1 MFGNYNPQGSLD
13 RINSHIAE
21 LERMKSQL
29 TQQQQQIPNL
39 TQNFQIAPNQGG
51 MKYAENLEQVEKELV
66 LLDTPYFSRDM
77 SVLWVKKASGETKSY
92 ELREIVKKD
101 EKDLKI
107 EFLMA
112 KIKEL
117 EKEVNNES
125 SNINVDE
132 SVESEKSS
140 TVSKSRATK
149 SKSK

>member
-1 MFGNYNPQGSLD
+1 MFGNYNPQVSID

-29 TQQQQQIPNL
+29 TQQQQIPNL

-51 MKYAENLEQVEKELV
+51 IKYAENLEQVEKELV

-112 KIKEL
+112 KIEEL
-117 EKEVNNES
+117 EKGVNYEPNDDDANEP
-125 SNINVDE
+125 
-132 SVESEKSS
+132 VESKKST

>member
-1 MFGNYNPQGSLD
+1 MFGNYNPQASLD
-13 RINSHIAE
+13 RINSHISE
-21 LERMKSQL
+21 LEKMKAQL
-29 TQQQQQIPNL
+29 TQQQTPNL
-39 TQNFQIAPNQGG
+39 TQNFQLAPNQGG

-77 SVLWVKKASGETKSY
+77 SILWLKKASGETKTY

-112 KIKEL
+112 KIEEL
-117 EKEVNNES
+117 EKEVKNEP
-125 SNINVDE
+125 NDDNVDE
-132 SVESEKSS
+132 SVEGKKS
-140 TVSKSRATK
+140 TNVSKNRTTK

>member
-1 MFGNYNPQGSLD
+1 MFGNYNPQASLD
-13 RINSHIAE
+13 RINSHISE
-21 LERMKSQL
+21 LEKMKAQL
-29 TQQQQQIPNL
+29 TQQQQAPNL

-77 SVLWVKKASGETKSY
+77 SILWLKKASGETKTY

-112 KIKEL
+112 KIEEL
-117 EKEVNNES
+117 EKEVKNEP
-125 SNINVDE
+125 NDDNVDE
-132 SVESEKSS
+132 SVEGKKS
-140 TVSKSRATK
+140 TNVSKNRTTK

>member
-1 MFGNYNPQGSLD
+1 MFGSYNPQASLD
-13 RINSHIAE
+13 RINSHISE
-21 LERMKSQL
+21 LEKMKAQL
-29 TQQQQQIPNL
+29 TQQQIPNL

-92 ELREIVKKD
+92 ELSEIVKKD

-112 KIKEL
+112 KIEEL
-117 EKEVNNES
+117 EKEVNHEP
-125 SNINVDE
+125 SNIDVDE
-132 SVESEKSS
+132 PVESKKS
-140 TVSKSRATK
+140 TKVSKSGTTNAK
-149 SKSK
+149 SK

>member
-1 MFGNYNPQGSLD
+1 MFGNYNPQASLD
-13 RINSHIAE
+13 RINSHISE
-21 LERMKSQL
+21 LEKMKAQL
-29 TQQQQQIPNL
+29 TQQQAPNL

-77 SVLWVKKASGETKSY
+77 SILWLKKASGETKTY

-112 KIKEL
+112 KIEEL
-117 EKEVNNES
+117 EKEVKNES
-125 SNINVDE
+125 NDDNVDE
-132 SVESEKSS
+132 SVEGKKS
-140 TVSKSRATK
+140 TNVSKNRTTK

>member
-1 MFGNYNPQGSLD
+1 MFGNYNPQASLD
-13 RINSHIAE
+13 RINSHISE
-21 LERMKSQL
+21 LEKMKAQL
-29 TQQQQQIPNL
+29 TQQQTPNL
-39 TQNFQIAPNQGG
+39 TQNFQLAPNQGG

-77 SVLWVKKASGETKSY
+77 SILWLKKASGETKTY

-112 KIKEL
+112 KIEEL
-117 EKEVNNES
+117 EKEVKNES

-132 SVESEKSS
+132 SVEGEKS
-140 TVSKSRATK
+140 TKVSKNRATNAK
-149 SKSK
+149 SK

>member
-1 MFGNYNPQGSLD
+1 MFNGYNPQPSLD

-21 LERMKSQL
+21 LERMKTQL

-39 TQNFQIAPNQGG
+39 TQNFQISPNQGG
-51 MKYAENLEQVEKELV
+51 MKYAESQEQVEKELV

-77 SVLWVKKASGETKSY
+77 SVLWVKKASGETKTY
-92 ELREIVKKD
+92 ELSEIVKKD

-112 KIKEL
+112 KIEEL
-117 EKEVNNES
+117 EKEANNES

-132 SVESEKSS
+132 STQSKKP
-140 TVSKSRATK
+140 TKVSKSGTTNAK
-149 SKSK
+149 SK

>member
-1 MFGNYNPQGSLD
+1 MFGNYNPQASLD
-13 RINSHIAE
+13 RINSHISE
-21 LERMKSQL
+21 LEKMKAQL
-29 TQQQQQIPNL
+29 TQQQQIPNL

-92 ELREIVKKD
+92 ELREMVKKD

-112 KIKEL
+112 KIEEL

-132 SVESEKSS
+132 PTKNKKS
-140 TVSKSRATK
+140 TKVSKSGTTNAK
-149 SKSK
+149 SK

>member
-1 MFGNYNPQGSLD
+1 MFNSYNPQGSLD

-39 TQNFQIAPNQGG
+39 TQNFQISPNQGG
-51 MKYAENLEQVEKELV
+51 MKYAESLEQVEKELV
-66 LLDTPYFSRDM
+66 LIDTPYFSRDM
-77 SVLWVKKASGETKSY
+77 SVLWVKKASGETKTY
-92 ELREIVKKD
+92 ELNEIVKKD

-112 KIKEL
+112 KIEEL
-117 EKEVNNES
+117 EKEANNEP
-125 SNINVDE
+125 NDAIIDE
-132 SVESEKSS
+132 PAKNKKS
-140 TVSKSRATK
+140 TITTKGRTTK

>member
-1 MFGNYNPQGSLD
+1 MFGNYNPQASLD
-13 RINSHIAE
+13 RINSHISE
-21 LERMKSQL
+21 LEKMKAQL
-29 TQQQQQIPNL
+29 TQQQTPNL
-39 TQNFQIAPNQGG
+39 TQNFQLAPNQGG

-77 SVLWVKKASGETKSY
+77 SILWLKKASGETKTY

-112 KIKEL
+112 KIEEL
-117 EKEVNNES
+117 EKEVKNES

-132 SVESEKSS
+132 SVEGEKS
-140 TVSKSRATK
+140 TIVSKNRATNAK
-149 SKSK
+149 SK

>member
-1 MFGNYNPQGSLD
+1 MFGNYNPQASLD
-13 RINSHIAE
+13 RINSHISE
-21 LERMKSQL
+21 LEKMKAQL
-29 TQQQQQIPNL
+29 TQQQIPNL

-112 KIKEL
+112 KIEEL
-117 EKEVNNES
+117 EKEVNSES
-125 SNINVDE
+125 SNIDANE
-132 SVESEKSS
+132 PVESEKS
-140 TVSKSRATK
+140 TNVSKNRATK

>member
-1 MFGNYNPQGSLD
+1 MFGNYNPQGSID

-29 TQQQQQIPNL
+29 TQQQQIPNL

-77 SVLWVKKASGETKSY
+77 SVLWVKKASGDTKTY

-112 KIKEL
+112 KIEEL
-117 EKEVNNES
+117 EKGVNYES
-125 SNINVDE
+125 NDDDIDE
-132 SVESEKSS
+132 PVESKKSS
-140 TVSKSRATK
+140 TVSKSRTTK